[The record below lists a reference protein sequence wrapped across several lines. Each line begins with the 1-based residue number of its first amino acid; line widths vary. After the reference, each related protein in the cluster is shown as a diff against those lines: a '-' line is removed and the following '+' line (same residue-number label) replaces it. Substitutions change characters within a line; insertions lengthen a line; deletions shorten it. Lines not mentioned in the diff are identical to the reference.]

1 MKLRL
6 IYLLAAIMLCTSLQ
20 AKTGTDIDSPAMQVL
35 KSQKNS
41 RILSGTKLK
50 IARPF
55 IKKTPMGVILDDIT
69 TLVICNLENPSGSH
83 ADMLPQDA
91 REMLKGYMPVREID
105 DERSRMSIYIN
116 EPQGNRFTEIV
127 IYNSRPDASM
137 MLFVG
142 EFTEESLRK
151 VGEASEEERK
161 HLKKN
166 N

>member
-6 IYLLAAIMLCTSLQ
+6 IYLLAAIMLCTSFQ

-116 EPQGNRFTEIV
+116 EPQGDRFTEIV